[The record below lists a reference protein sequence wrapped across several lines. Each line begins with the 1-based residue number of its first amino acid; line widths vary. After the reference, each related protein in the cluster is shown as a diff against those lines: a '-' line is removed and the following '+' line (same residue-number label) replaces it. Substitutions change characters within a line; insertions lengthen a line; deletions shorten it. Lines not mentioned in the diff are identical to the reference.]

1 MVYTPGPFDR
11 EHGYVQWGGS
21 LPGGETWSC
30 GVRVAATEGID
41 VPNWLLLNSGWDYDA
56 LNQHYADV
64 ISAFHAK
71 PEAQISARAVLEFVK
86 FNGIGKNGRYIE
98 QVTHEVTFPG
108 VAGGVGG
115 AGPHPPN
122 QICMVVSLLTGFTR
136 GPAHRGRFY
145 LPMPAMAVGVT
156 GMVGEGERNLLLTE
170 TQTLIAE
177 MSDVPGADTAQSPG
191 VVVMSR
197 KLGAPATRRVT
208 GVAIGRVLDTQRRR
222 RRSLPEQYNEFFVDQ
237 GTF

>member
-11 EHGYVQWGGS
+11 EHGYIQWGGS

-41 VPNWLLLNSGWDYDA
+41 VPNWLLLNAGWDYEA

-64 ISAFHAK
+64 ISAFHAS

-86 FNGIGKNGRYIE
+86 FNGIGKDGRYLE
-98 QVTHEVTFPG
+98 QLTHEVTFLG
-108 VAGGVGG
+108 VDGGVGG
-115 AGPHPPN
+115 AGPHPAN
-122 QICMVVSLLTGFTR
+122 QICMVVSLLTGFSR

-145 LPMPAMAVGVT
+145 LPMPAMAPGVT
-156 GMVGEGERNLLLTE
+156 GMVGEGERNVLSSRARD
-170 TQTLIAE
+170 LIVDL
-177 MSDVPGADTAQSPG
+177 SDVPGSDTASSPG

-197 KLGAPATRRVT
+197 KLGAPTTRRVT
-208 GVAIGRVLDTQRRR
+208 GVAVGRVLDTQRRR
-222 RRSLPEQYNEFFVDQ
+222 RRSLPEAYNSHIVDQ